1 MVNSHIPECSDT
13 LPGRRWSITFCPE
26 QRRAWRSASHQ
37 EEVAEVI
44 LLVSQP
50 AWRSTAFSL
59 WLSWAVLPGAQA
71 LRCEALRCEE
81 AQALRCEE
89 ASSPVENSR
98 GLSPPQAGPAPD
110 GGQHPPHPDGE
121 RGALGTVQPDP
132 WVPDWPCERPV
143 SAPARPR
150 FQMQEPVGIAM
161 VWREFSLRGKKVESE
176 PGGFQLRTSS
186 QWGVFCTASDFIK
199 GISHWLGVEF
209 RTCQDPIRTQQFP
222 SISISGDLQSSSKK
236 LMLSTKTFMQY
247 STKYIKTVLKDFF
260 CHYHV

>member
-44 LLVSQP
+44 LLVSQL

-71 LRCEALRCEE
+71 LRCEEV
-81 AQALRCEE
+81 
-89 ASSPVENSR
+89 SSPVENCR

-110 GGQHPPHPDGE
+110 WWPASSTSRWGKGSPGHHPAWP
-121 RGALGTVQPDP
+121 LSP
-132 WVPDWPCERPV
+132 WLTLREASVRT
-143 SAPARPR
+143 SQAQ
-150 FQMQEPVGIAM
+150 FQMQEPGGIAM

-199 GISHWLGVEF
+199 GIRHWLGVEF
-209 RTCQDPIRTQQFP
+209 RTCQDPIRAQQFA

-260 CHYHV
+260 CHYHVQNLTF

>member
-71 LRCEALRCEE
+71 LRCE
-81 AQALRCEE
+81 E

-132 WVPDWPCERPV
+132 WVPDWPCERPL

-209 RTCQDPIRTQQFP
+209 RTCQDPIRAQQFP
-222 SISISGDLQSSSKK
+222 SISISGDLQSSSKNWCCRPK
-236 LMLSTKTFMQY
+236 PSCNILQN
-247 STKYIKTVLKDFF
+247 ILKPYWRIF